1 MIIGLENPDDAGVY
15 KISEELAIIQ
25 TVDFFTPVVDDP
37 YYFGQI
43 AVSNS
48 LSDVYAMGG
57 IPKTAMNIVCFPS
70 EKMDISVLREILEG
84 GIDKMKEADVIL
96 IGGHSVDDPE
106 IKYGLSV
113 TGFVHPKKVITKRGI
128 KEGDLLILTKP
139 LGLGIINTC
148 IKGNVASKE
157 LIDKAIGIMAEL
169 NKDASEVM
177 KEFSVHACTDI
188 TGFGLIGHMAEM
200 IIDTELSIVIYAKRV
215 PIIEEAKDFA
225 LMGFVPAGT
234 YKNMDFYKKMVKD
247 ELNDEILKLILF
259 DPQTSGGLLIAC
271 PEKEADPLLRRLK
284 NSGIESSEIIGEV
297 VKDKEEQII
306 IRG

>member
-15 KISEELAIIQ
+15 KINEELAIIQ

-57 IPKTAMNIVCFPS
+57 TPKTAMNIVCFPS
-70 EKMDISVLREILEG
+70 EKMDISVLRKILEG

-113 TGFVHPKKVITKRGI
+113 TGFVHPKEVITKRGI
-128 KEGDLLILTKP
+128 REGDLLILTKP

-148 IKGNVASKE
+148 IKGDIASKE
-157 LIDKAIGIMAEL
+157 LIDKAIGIMTEL

-200 IIDTELSIVIYAKRV
+200 VIDTGFSIVIYAKRV
-215 PIIEEAKDFA
+215 PIIEKAKDFA
-225 LMGFVPAGT
+225 SMGFVPAGT
-234 YKNMDFYKKMVKD
+234 YKNMEFYKKMVKD
-247 ELNDEILKLILF
+247 ELNDEILRLILF

-271 PEKEADPLLRRLK
+271 PEKEAYTLLKRLRD
-284 NSGIESSEIIGEV
+284 SGIDSSDIIGEV
-297 VKDKEEQII
+297 IKDKKERII